1 MELDATHKA
10 LFREIDNIE
19 DENAYRLEMLKKS
32 EQNLCYTKK
41 CWLWRLFVSFDFLK
55 HFSRE

>member
-19 DENAYRLEMLKKS
+19 DENAYTRFFKQIIRTEEHQPISFLEL
-32 EQNLCYTKK
+32 
-41 CWLWRLFVSFDFLK
+41 
-55 HFSRE
+55 

>member
-32 EQNLCYTKK
+32 EQQLMLHKK
-41 CWLWRLFVSFDFLK
+41 MLALTIICLF
-55 HFSRE
+55 

>member
-19 DENAYRLEMLKKS
+19 DENAYRLEMFKKS
-32 EQNLCYTKK
+32 EEDSVLYKFWQMI
-41 CWLWRLFVSFDFLK
+41 
-55 HFSRE
+55 